1 MTDTTRNTF
10 CCEIC
15 AEEFMADTDKKV
27 SAISCGH
34 VFHENC
40 LNCWFG
46 TQCKQNRRVN
56 CPKCRTPSST
66 NHMIRLYLFGTSSCT
81 ENPPANATE
90 RPILDNATNSS
101 NNDDLD
107 HLVRR
112 GVSLSNEIIE
122 ISDTET
128 SSTHSDDDASDSD
141 ESDVLLLDAHDE
153 DDSYI
158 QR

>member
-1 MTDTTRNTF
+1 MTDTTRSTF
-10 CCEIC
+10 SCEIC

-46 TQCKQNRRVN
+46 TQRKQNRRVN
-56 CPKCRTPSST
+56 CPKCRTPSSA
-66 NHMIRLYLFGTSSCT
+66 NRMIRLYLFGTSSCT
-81 ENPPANATE
+81 ENTPANATE
-90 RPILDNATNSS
+90 RPISDNATNPS
-101 NNDDLD
+101 NNADLD
-107 HLVRR
+107 R
-112 GVSLSNEIIE
+112 GVLLSNEIIE

-141 ESDVLLLDAHDE
+141 ESDVLLLDAREEH
-153 DDSYI
+153 DSYI
-158 QR
+158 ER